1 VPWIILDE
9 DTMVH
14 GQTQRGRMS
23 WREEEENH
31 ATCMCCFLC
40 MAARDACN
48 AAQPGS
54 QLKKEERSFP
64 GMVPIV

>member
-1 VPWIILDE
+1 MHVLLS
-9 DTMVH
+9 MH
-14 GQTQRGRMS
+14 GSKSGIY
-23 WREEEENH
+23 
-31 ATCMCCFLC
+31 
-40 MAARDACN
+40 ACN